1 MKKSRT
7 ATRAIDILELISNET
22 KGLTLSEIAT
32 SLEIPVTSASDIIKA
47 LLDKEMIEVIDERS
61 KIYGIGVKAF
71 FIGNAFISN
80 TSLIDK
86 SKDIIEKL
94 GTDLN
99 KTVFLGKEVNE
110 KVTYIY
116 KFEPKSTLITTCSI
130 GARTKIHCT
139 SLGKS
144 IMAYDNELF
153 QKVLKK
159 ELLKNTKYTI
169 TEPELLKKE
178 IKKIR
183 EIGYAVDNR
192 EQSEHLL
199 CIGAPVFDNNN
210 KVIAALSV
218 SGLYSKDID
227 IEKQG
232 FIVKESA
239 LAISKKMGYHVE

>member
-7 ATRAIDILELISNET
+7 AIRAIDILELISNEK
-22 KGLTLSEIAT
+22 KGLTLSEIAKT
-32 SLEIPVTSASDIIKA
+32 LGIPVTSVSDIIGA
-47 LLDKEMIEVIDERS
+47 LLEKEMIEVIDERS
-61 KIYGIGVKAF
+61 KVYGIGVNAF

-94 GTDLN
+94 GVDLN

-110 KVTYIY
+110 RITYIY
-116 KFEPKSTLITTCSI
+116 KYEPKSTLITTCAI
-130 GARTKIHCT
+130 GARTPIHCT

-144 IMAYDNELF
+144 IMAHDNELMK
-153 QKVLKK
+153 KVLNK
-159 ELLKNTKYTI
+159 ELKKNTPFTI
-169 TEPELLKKE
+169 TDHDLLKAE
-178 IKKIR
+178 IDKIR
-183 EIGYAVDNR
+183 KNGYAVDNR

-199 CIGAPVFDNNN
+199 CIGAPIFDNNN
-210 KVIAALSV
+210 KVIASISV

-232 FIVKESA
+232 TMVRKSA
-239 LAISKKMGYHVE
+239 LEISKKMGYNKE